1 MGPWPYD
8 PTPSA
13 PSGPDVYSRVAVR
26 TGGWDSVL
34 GKVTQ
39 GPSWGYSKV
48 NVTRFFGRRGH
59 FLPKVDKS
67 GQTAPRTGT
76 GYPHE
81 GPFVGD
87 AGLMAAF
94 RPR

>member
-1 MGPWPYD
+1 M
-8 PTPSA
+8 
-13 PSGPDVYSRVAVR
+13 
-26 TGGWDSVL
+26 L

-48 NVTRFFGRRGH
+48 NFTRFSGKRGH

-81 GPFVGD
+81 GHFVWSDRVCLVTSLG
-87 AGLMAAF
+87 GV
-94 RPR
+94 PREQKMLKGHL